1 MKLTALFSWLSA
13 FRQELR
19 WIEAEGFY
27 PLPLALILVFHS
39 MLEVGC
45 SMLDVNPFESLSSF
59 PFSISSILFI
69 FAFPLCPLS
78 SPFVPMC
85 LCPFDPFSCPLPLAL
100 ILVFHSMLDVRCWTL
115 IPLSLYPLSPFL
127 FPLSCLSLL
136 FPSVLCPLPLCLCA
150 FAPLT
155 LSPVLCPLSLSF
167 SNILMTQNKRCYYEN
182 QTGIS
187 QTVTQYPG
195 HVRTGLG

>member
-100 ILVFHSMLDVRCWTL
+100 IFVFHSMLEVGCSMLDVNPFESLSSFPFSISSILFIFAFPLC
-115 IPLSLYPLSPFL
+115 PLSSPFV
-127 FPLSCLSLL
+127 PMCLCPFDPFS
-136 FPSVLCPLPLCLCA
+136 CPLPLA
-150 FAPLT
+150 F
-155 LSPVLCPLSLSF
+155 
-167 SNILMTQNKRCYYEN
+167 ILFK
-182 QTGIS
+182 
-187 QTVTQYPG
+187 YPYDSE
-195 HVRTGLG
+195 